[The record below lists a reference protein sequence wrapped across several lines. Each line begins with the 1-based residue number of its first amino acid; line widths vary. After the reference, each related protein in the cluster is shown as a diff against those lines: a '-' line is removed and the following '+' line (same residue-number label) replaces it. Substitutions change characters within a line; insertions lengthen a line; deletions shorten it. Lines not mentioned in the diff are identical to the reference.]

1 MAAATKQDLEA
12 TLQGNSTQRQRRR
25 KGRHNAGA
33 SRVKGQSRTAG
44 KATQQRR
51 PLHCEALQCTAQ
63 KAAGEGGKASP
74 LAGSRVSGTAPFT
87 SLSGHGLAAAV
98 SSEPGQHSSICRN
111 KLTTNGMKTDPR
123 PPY

>member
-1 MAAATKQDLEA
+1 MQA
-12 TLQGNSTQRQRRR
+12 LQGSKGSQGLLARPRSNEGHCTAKHCSALHRRLQ
-25 KGRHNAGA
+25 GREA
-33 SRVKGQSRTAG
+33 
-44 KATQQRR
+44 RR
-51 PLHCEALQCTAQ
+51 P
-63 KAAGEGGKASP
+63 P